1 MSMNHS
7 TNPIRKLAIAIALSL
22 FASSAL
28 AGIFDDDKKV
38 GAVTAPAPATAKS
51 TTAIPKAPV
60 VKNATP
66 VRLEVFPKNIEL
78 TSLNDRQSMV
88 AQVVYSNGITVDV
101 TAQAQFSIAD
111 NNLIKQNGT
120 TFTPAT
126 DGETTIK
133 VSIENFNVDVPA
145 KITNAAVTPPIS
157 FTNDVMPVFSKS
169 GCNAGSCHGAARGK
183 DGFRLSLYGFDPKG
197 DYNRVTREMLGRRIN
212 LSVPNECLLITKAT
226 GAVPHSGG
234 ELFKPGT
241 EYYNTLMNWLEAGAP
256 FDKGPIQDF
265 VSIEPT
271 TTTRPSSHRT
281 ES

>member
-22 FASSAL
+22 FASSAF
-28 AGIFDDDKKV
+28 AGTFDDDKKV

-51 TTAIPKAPV
+51 VTAIPKAPV

-212 LSVPNECLLITKAT
+212 LSVPSDCLLYTSDA
-226 GAVPHSGG
+226 AD
-234 ELFKPGT
+234 E
-241 EYYNTLMNWLEAGAP
+241 
-256 FDKGPIQDF
+256 
-265 VSIEPT
+265 
-271 TTTRPSSHRT
+271 
-281 ES
+281 